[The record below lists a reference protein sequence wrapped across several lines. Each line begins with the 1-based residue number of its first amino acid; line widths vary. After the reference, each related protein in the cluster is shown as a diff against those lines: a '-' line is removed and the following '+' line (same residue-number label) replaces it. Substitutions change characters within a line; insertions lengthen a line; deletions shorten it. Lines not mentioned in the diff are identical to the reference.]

1 MTTAKA
7 RRPHTYVINLPMR
20 SVGLLSLDKQKPPT
34 KQPEVIGILTSSTPT
49 SL

>member
-1 MTTAKA
+1 MTNCKSQTS
-7 RRPHTYVINLPMR
+7 HTYVINLPMR
-20 SVGLLSLDKQKPPT
+20 SVGLLSLDKRKPPT